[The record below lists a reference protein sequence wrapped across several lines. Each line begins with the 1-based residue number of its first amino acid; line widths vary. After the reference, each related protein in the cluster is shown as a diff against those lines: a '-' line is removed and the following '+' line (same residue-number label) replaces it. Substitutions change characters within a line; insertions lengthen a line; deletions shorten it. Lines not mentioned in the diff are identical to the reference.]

1 MEKIEKKDYIL
12 QLVVFIVLLVL
23 LIARVFLGE
32 KECASWIGFLNVLG
46 VFLAFFTLH
55 DELKREYGH
64 SRKFDLITGI
74 FVIIFLVLGIF
85 SVIVGTGILTL
96 NQFASDMVLL
106 VTLLASL
113 PTQLYKLLLGLW
125 IKRED

>member
-46 VFLAFFTLH
+46 AFLAFFTLH
-55 DELKREYGH
+55 DELK
-64 SRKFDLITGI
+64 KGI
-74 FVIIFLVLGIF
+74 RAFKKI
-85 SVIVGTGILTL
+85 
-96 NQFASDMVLL
+96 
-106 VTLLASL
+106 
-113 PTQLYKLLLGLW
+113 
-125 IKRED
+125 